1 MGKFYQTDCLITPE
15 NRHLHSNNLAVI
27 NAITISINESS
38 YNQGYS
44 INYNSLTK
52 KTEQADP
59 QFDDFQ
65 NQTKFICQFV
75 NFALEYEETYKDR
88 DDYLILLLKATKEN
102 IIDNYGFYTKDEKLA
117 IKEVFYDLNLFD
129 FFDEI
134 SSAFFK
140 AKLNSYLHL
149 YP

>member
-1 MGKFYQTDCLITPE
+1 MGKFYKTDGLITSE
-15 NRHLHSNNLAVI
+15 NRYLHSNNLSVI
-27 NAITISINESS
+27 NALTIAINESS

-44 INYNSLTK
+44 IVYNSTTK
-52 KTEQADP
+52 RTEKADP

-65 NQTKFICQFV
+65 NQTGFICQFV
-75 NFALEYEETYKDR
+75 NYVIEFEEKYKDR

-102 IIDNYGFYTKDEKLA
+102 IIDNYDFYTEDEKLA
-117 IKEVFYDLNLFD
+117 VKEVFFNLNLFD

-134 SSAFFK
+134 SSTFFK